1 MRYTRL
7 VQLPPSQDAW
17 QGPETPSLRT
27 AKGLHE
33 ATVDQSRSQ
42 LQWSLA
48 MMALTL
54 GTEAHALSVV
64 MWWLL
69 LEGLR
74 AQARLLPMI
83 AEIRQGFPSYPA
95 RQVRS
100 EMHV

>member
-17 QGPETPSLRT
+17 QGPEPLLEDS
-27 AKGLHE
+27 KGLHE
-33 ATVDQSRSQ
+33 ATVDQPRSQ

-69 LEGLR
+69 LEGLHKLVCCLWLR
-74 AQARLLPMI
+74 YVKVSLPI
-83 AEIRQGFPSYPA
+83 QPSS
-95 RQVRS
+95 VRS